1 MKQYLSTFVGSAVC
15 GGFAF
20 GIWPELW
27 KTYGLMG
34 GWLAATLI
42 IGIMWY
48 MNHYNGAILNPPGK
62 IWLDQGWCIGSA
74 GITWGIVRF
83 QGGIAKKLC
92 AEARQYQF
100 AMVAINPAEVETCVK
115 LLEGSGVR
123 VGAAIGFPLGQ
134 NTVECKAFETRDAIA
149 KVATEIDTVINVRAL
164 QKGQTDIVKQE
175 IADMVSICKPDGV
188 ICKVILETCYLT
200 DEEKETVCR
209 IAKEA
214 GVDFVKTS
222 TGFGTAGATVHDV
235 ALMRRIVGPE
245 IGVKAAGGIR
255 DLDAALALIQA
266 GATRIGTSSGIPI
279 VEAYK
284 KLKQNH

>member
-1 MKQYLSTFVGSAVC
+1 VIANLSVEQLAGMIDHTFLKP
-15 GGFAF
+15 F
-20 GIWPELW
+20 GTAENIE
-27 KTYGLMG
+27 
-34 GWLAATLI
+34 
-42 IGIMWY
+42 
-48 MNHYNGAILNPPGK
+48 
-62 IWLDQGWCIGSA
+62 
-74 GITWGIVRF
+74 
-83 QGGIAKKLC
+83 KLC

-149 KVATEIDTVINVRAL
+149 KGATEIDTVINVRAL
-164 QKGQTDIVKQE
+164 QKGQTDIVKKE
-175 IADMVSICKPDGV
+175 IEDMVSICKPAGV

-214 GVDFVKTS
+214 GVVLRKNFYRIRYGEAPTCMM
-222 TGFGTAGATVHDV
+222 
-235 ALMRRIVGPE
+235 LMMRRVVGPV

-255 DLDAALALIQA
+255 DLDTALALIQV
-266 GATRIGTSSGIPI
+266 GATRIGTSSGIQI

-284 KLKQNH
+284 ELKKGL